1 MLWDIPVA
9 GFSEDLAILKELA
22 QDIAVTESKRSTI
35 IPNGSRILTLVHTD
49 PE

>member
-1 MLWDIPVA
+1 MPWDIPVA

-22 QDIAVTESKRSTI
+22 HDIAVTESKRSTI
-35 IPNGSRILTLVHTD
+35 PIGSRILTLVHTD